1 MAQQPIFIYGFIH
14 SNRPEDMGPI
24 GIQEHDVRVVPDG
37 EIAAVVSV
45 SPYGDFGSLE
55 KETLLRS
62 LAVYQAAIETVMK
75 RFKIIPMKFGTT
87 LNGEAALRQIMV
99 QNHGRID
106 QSLSEMEGKIEL
118 DVVAFWKDFEAVLKE
133 LGQEREVRRIKEAAQ
148 THTGVSL
155 KERQIKVGRMV
166 KESLDRK
173 KEEIG
178 NQMVSSLKIKAGRHF
193 PHSLMDD
200 SMIMNAAFLLDEQ
213 NTETFE
219 AEVKKLDAYFEDTI
233 NFRIVGPLPPYSFST
248 LTVKAF
254 DLQEI
259 DAARQMLELGMS
271 ATREEIRNA
280 FWKLSKVCHPDKF
293 PGDEAVRNRYEAIA
307 KAYSLLE
314 DYCKGRWCSF
324 EASDIGVRME
334 LVPVGNSGAP

>member
-1 MAQQPIFIYGFIH
+1 VAQHPIFIYGFIR
-14 SNRPEDMGPI
+14 SDAPEQMGPI
-24 GIQEHDVRVVPDG
+24 GIEKREVRVFPEED
-37 EIAAVVSV
+37 IAAVVSD
-45 SPYGDFGSLE
+45 SPFMDFGSVE
-55 KETLLRS
+55 KEILLRS

-87 LNGEAALRQIMV
+87 LNGEAALRHIMV
-99 QNHGRID
+99 QNHDRID

-133 LGQEREVRRIKEAAQ
+133 LGQQGEVRRIKEAAQ
-148 THTGVSL
+148 TRTGASL
-155 KERQIKVGRMV
+155 KERQITVGRMV

-173 KEEIG
+173 REKIG
-178 NQMVSSLKIKAGRHF
+178 DQMVSSLKTKVRRHC

-213 NTETFE
+213 NAETFE

-254 DLQEI
+254 DLREI
-259 DAARQMLELGMS
+259 DAARRMLELGMS
-271 ATREEIRNA
+271 ATREEVRNA

-314 DYCKGRWCSF
+314 DYCKGKRCSF